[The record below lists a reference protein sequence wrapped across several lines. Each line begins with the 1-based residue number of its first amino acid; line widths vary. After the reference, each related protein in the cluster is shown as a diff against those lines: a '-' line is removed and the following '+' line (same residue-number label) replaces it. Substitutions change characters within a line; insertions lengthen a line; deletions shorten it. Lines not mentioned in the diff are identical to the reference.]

1 MGTFR
6 DSSERVKAPKVPR
19 LLLLRSKGTQLPL
32 FARLSTFTMG
42 SLHGSNNS
50 QFAAV
55 RLLLSWIHFVQKQ
68 CNKKVMTVQSCSM
81 RSSIGLLE
89 GKCITWN

>member
-32 FARLSTFTMG
+32 FARLSTLTMG
-42 SLHGSNNS
+42 SLHGYNN
-50 QFAAV
+50 
-55 RLLLSWIHFVQKQ
+55 RIHFVQMQ
-68 CNKKVMTVQSCSM
+68 CNKKVMTVQSCPR
-81 RSSIGLLE
+81 RSSTGLLE